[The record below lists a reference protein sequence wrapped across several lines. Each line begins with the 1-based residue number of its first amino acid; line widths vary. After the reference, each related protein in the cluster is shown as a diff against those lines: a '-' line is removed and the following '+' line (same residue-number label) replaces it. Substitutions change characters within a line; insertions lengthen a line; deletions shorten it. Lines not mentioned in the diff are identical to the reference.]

1 MVFYAKSWRP
11 DKACPNQPLLPGDSG
26 YGHIHTN
33 DVRFR
38 ISSLQAFLFI
48 YPLFNLVDYACENKI
63 IMGSRCLDSNLL
75 NNILVSIIIHD

>member
-1 MVFYAKSWRP
+1 MPSLGVQTKLTPTNHFCLVILDMVTF
-11 DKACPNQPLLPGDSG
+11 
-26 YGHIHTN
+26 TN
-33 DVRFR
+33 DVRFH

>member
-1 MVFYAKSWRP
+1 
-11 DKACPNQPLLPGDSG
+11 
-26 YGHIHTN
+26 
-33 DVRFR
+33 VRFR